1 MKAHNKT
8 SLKDIRRDLR
18 TESTPAEEVLWEKIR
33 NRKFLKLKFKRQHS
47 IGNYIV
53 DFYCAN
59 PLIIIELD
67 GSVHSENE
75 QKQKDIYRD
84 ENLRDMN
91 YLVFRF
97 SNEEVLNNAK
107 AVLQQIEAGMHKKMR

>member
-8 SLKDIRRDLR
+8 SLKDIRRGLR
-18 TESTPAEEVLWEKIR
+18 LESTPAEELLWAKLR
-33 NRKFLKLKFKRQHS
+33 NSKFLKLKFKRQHS

-59 PLIIIELD
+59 PRIIIELD
-67 GSVHSENE
+67 GAVHLQKE
-75 QKQKDIYRD
+75 QKEKDTYRD
-84 ENLRDMN
+84 ANLKEMN

-97 SNEEVLNNAK
+97 TNEEVLNNLK
-107 AVLQQIEAGMHKKMR
+107 AVLQQIEKKIGKRV